1 MTSSTPSRRFTV
13 SDTAIAKA
21 DAKGDMTFPR
31 RSVAE
36 PHRHIS
42 GLSWRIIFFNAMALV
57 ILIAGVLVVQSGR
70 QGLVDERLAGIR
82 QVASIVAS
90 TLAEYATHEKTRSI
104 AIDEAEPLL
113 RQLIAPT
120 KLRARLY
127 GTDGRLEIDTR
138 DLLAR
143 NVVETTELPPLD
155 FRHRVETWFRRF
167 YDGIMGVRPLSNMQP
182 YLEAGGNGLVYGE
195 VRRALAGEITSERRL
210 DSQNE
215 LILSVAAPIERF
227 RTIYGV
233 LMVVTEGGDIDD
245 ILREERASLIGIAL
259 VAFGVMVISSFYL
272 SGTIAQPVR
281 ALAAAAD
288 RVRGGRLGRETIPP
302 MAERH
307 DEIGDLAVS
316 LSAMTSALYAR
327 IDAIERFA
335 ADVAHELKNP
345 LTSLKSAV
353 EMLRRAGDEAA
364 RERLMAIVGNDIARI
379 DRLIT
384 DISDASRLDAELSR
398 EQVKPVDLQHLLGVV
413 VEVYQLVP
421 LQRGVKLALTL
432 ALPPRVMVLGQD
444 ERLGQ
449 IFRNLIDN
457 AVSFSPDGGVVMIVA
472 EQCNGCALVRVE
484 DEGPGIPP
492 ENLETI
498 FNRFYT
504 ERPYDHGFGRNSGL
518 GLSIARQI
526 AESLGGRIW
535 AENRRADENRTGAR
549 FIVELPLAEA
559 G

>member
-1 MTSSTPSRRFTV
+1 
-13 SDTAIAKA
+13 
-21 DAKGDMTFPR
+21 MTFPR
-31 RSVAE
+31 RAVAR
-36 PHRHIS
+36 PRRRIS
-42 GLSWRIIFFNAMALV
+42 GLSWRIIFFNAVALV
-57 ILIAGVLVVQSGR
+57 ILIAGMLVVQTSR
-70 QGLVDERLAGIR
+70 QGLVDERLAGVR
-82 QVASIVAS
+82 QVATIVAN

-104 AIDEAEPLL
+104 SIDEAEPLL

-127 GTDGRLEIDTR
+127 GTDGQLEIDSR

-143 NVVETTELPPLD
+143 NVVETTDLPPLD
-155 FRHRVETWFRRF
+155 FRHRIEAWFLHL
-167 YDGIMGVRPLSNMQP
+167 YDGIAGVRPLSNMEP
-182 YLEAGGNGLVYGE
+182 YVEAGGNGLVYAE
-195 VRRALAGEITSERRL
+195 VRRALAGDTSSARRL
-210 DSQNE
+210 DRQNR
-215 LILSVAAPIERF
+215 LVLSVATPVERF

-307 DEIGDLAVS
+307 DEIGDLADS
-316 LSAMTSALYAR
+316 LSAMTRALYAR

-353 EMLRRAGDEAA
+353 EMLRRAGDEAS
-364 RERLMAIVGNDIARI
+364 RDRLVAIIGNDIARI

-398 EQVKPVDLQHLLGVV
+398 EQVKAVDLAHLLEVV

-421 LQRGVKLALTL
+421 LPRGVKLALTL
-432 ALPPRVMVLGQD
+432 ALPARAMVLGQD

-457 AVSFSPDGGVVMIVA
+457 AVSFSPDGGVVTIIA
-472 EQCNGCALVRVE
+472 EWQDGRARVRVE
-484 DEGPGIPP
+484 DQGPGIPP
-492 ENLETI
+492 ENLETV

-526 AESLGGRIW
+526 AEGLGGRLW
-535 AENRRADENRTGAR
+535 AENRRADEGSTGAR
-549 FIVELPLAEA
+549 FIVELPLAEMA
-559 G
+559 